1 MGLDETNQGHRSAAS
16 DADVLSSDRPFG
28 DELHIDP
35 IDCGLYYKTIAHIS
49 IKLG

>member
-16 DADVLSSDRPFG
+16 AADVLSADRPFG
-28 DELHIDP
+28 DEFHIDP
-35 IDCGLYYKTIAHIS
+35 IDCGLYYKTIASIS